1 MVSPESHFALPN
13 RWVSSPSLAGLRNVA
28 LDQWAS
34 RAVRGA
40 TPSGR
45 LLLFG
50 VAGVNLRGFR
60 HLAVVGEGAGKIR
73 SMTLKSEAGLGAFG
87 RW

>member
-1 MVSPESHFALPN
+1 
-13 RWVSSPSLAGLRNVA
+13 LRNVA

-40 TPSGR
+40 TPAGR

-50 VAGVNLRGFR
+50 VAGVNLRRFP
-60 HLAVVGEGAGKIR
+60 HLAVVGEGSGKIR
-73 SMTLKSEAGLGAFG
+73 SMTLKSDAGLGAFG
-87 RW
+87 LW